1 MQKEAKMDGPKRRHI
16 CKPTIIVG
24 DFNIS
29 LSATYRSGEKKAIK
43 DLGNLSSTEEC
54 DLTGI
59 YRTLQHAEY
68 TLVSSEQGTF
78 TQTMWWAIKQALI
91 NLKGLKSF
99 RVCSQTTMEL
109 NYKSITKELE
119 QCLAAEI

>member
-1 MQKEAKMDGPKRRHI
+1 
-16 CKPTIIVG
+16 
-24 DFNIS
+24 
-29 LSATYRSGEKKAIK
+29 
-43 DLGNLSSTEEC
+43 
-54 DLTGI
+54 
-59 YRTLQHAEY
+59 
-68 TLVSSEQGTF
+68 
-78 TQTMWWAIKQALI
+78 MWWAIKQALI

>member
-1 MQKEAKMDGPKRRHI
+1 MDRPKRRHI
-16 CKPTIIVG
+16 RKPTIIVG

-59 YRTLQHAEY
+59 YRTLQPAEY
-68 TLVSSEQGTF
+68 TLFSSEQGTF